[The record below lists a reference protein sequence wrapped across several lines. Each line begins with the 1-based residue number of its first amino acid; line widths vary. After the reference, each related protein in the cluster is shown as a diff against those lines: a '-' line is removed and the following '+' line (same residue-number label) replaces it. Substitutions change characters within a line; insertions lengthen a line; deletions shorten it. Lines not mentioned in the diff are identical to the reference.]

1 MSAVSLVAGIVNLLL
16 LLYVLVLLAR
26 MILDYIPMFNH
37 EWRPRGFGLILAEI
51 AYTLTDP
58 PIRLVRRV
66 LRPVRIGP
74 ASIDFS
80 FTVVL
85 LACFVLLAVTR
96 SVAG

>member
-1 MSAVSLVAGIVNLLL
+1 VNVVSLVAGIVNLLL

-26 MILDYIPMFNH
+26 MVLDWVPMFNR
-37 EWRPRGFGLILAEI
+37 EWRPRGFGLVLAEAVYI
-51 AYTLTDP
+51 VTDP
-58 PIRLVRRV
+58 PIRLVRRFV
-66 LRPVRIGP
+66 KPVRIGA

-96 SVAG
+96 SFG